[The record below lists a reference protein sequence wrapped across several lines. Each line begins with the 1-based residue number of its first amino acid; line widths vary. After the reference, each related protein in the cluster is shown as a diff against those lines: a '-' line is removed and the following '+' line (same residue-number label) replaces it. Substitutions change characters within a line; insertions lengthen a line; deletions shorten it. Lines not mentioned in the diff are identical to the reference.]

1 MRVLLAF
8 MFVAIGAFCSFGF
21 LAAHEPLDG
30 ALAWRI
36 GYGVAIILCIYC
48 ALRLFRGGREKS

>member
-1 MRVLLAF
+1 